1 MILSAI
7 KKRLEPTLWRWYK
20 SRAPRAKEVT
30 LQHRSIYVLPNRAG
44 LGFFLTM
51 VLLWLLGTNY
61 QNNLVLAICFLL
73 FSLNIISV
81 LHAFRNLSGLCL
93 RAQDSAS
100 VSVGESVNLN
110 VLLVAAK
117 NAKHENLQLQLQDG
131 PLVRADLIKKKQQKI
146 MLSTPVLKRGWFQ
159 PGPILVTST
168 YPLGIVRIWSWVH
181 LDTKVL
187 IYPAPLKT
195 TETAI
200 GSGDEDGANTAIIR
214 SLDDFS
220 GFERYQEG
228 APLTHVAWKLY
239 ARGAGLHLK
248 QYHSL
253 QAGGEWLDFNSVSG
267 NVETRLSKLC
277 YWAQLYSQRNT
288 PFGLQLPDLQIKKG
302 HGAEHLVQVLQAL
315 ALYGLPE
322 QKTA

>member
-7 KKRLEPTLWRWYK
+7 KKRLEPSLWRWYQ
-20 SRAPRAKEVT
+20 SRAPRAKKVT
-30 LQHRSIYVLPNRAG
+30 LQHRSIYVLPNKAG

-51 VLLWLLGTNY
+51 ALLWLLGTNY

-73 FSLNIISV
+73 FSLNVISV

-93 RAQDSAS
+93 RVQDSAS

-117 NAKHENLQLQLQDG
+117 NAKHENLQFQLQGG
-131 PLVRADLIKKKQQKI
+131 PSVRADLIKKKQQKI
-146 MLSTPVLKRGWFQ
+146 MLSTQALKRGWFQ

-181 LDTKVL
+181 LDTKLLV
-187 IYPAPLKT
+187 YPEPLKT
-195 TETAI
+195 IETASGAGKED
-200 GSGDEDGANTAIIR
+200 GSGSSVIR

-228 APLTHVAWKLY
+228 APLTHVAWKLH

-253 QAGGEWLDFNSVSG
+253 QASAQWLDFNSVVG
-267 NVETRLSKLC
+267 DVEVRLSKLC
-277 YWAQLYSQRNT
+277 YWAQLYFQRNT
-288 PFGLQLPDLQIKKG
+288 PFGLQLPGLQIKQG
-302 HGAEHLVQVLQAL
+302 QGPEHLVQVLRAL

-322 QKTA
+322 QEAS